1 MRLIPL
7 IPAALIVLAAAPAWA
22 QDWMVVTKTEDGF
35 RANFPGQP
43 KVETITYVTE
53 FRLNLPGRV
62 YRAADALGRYSTT
75 VVDYRDAQR
84 LHGER
89 TAKCLAAKGANQQDG
104 DACQNA
110 FMGHM
115 AGATDHA
122 AWHFLRRDGVKVT
135 QYGLYNVDR
144 VAGPLVQLTNPDR
157 SRTYASMHQHAGRLY
172 IHEAT
177 VPDRM
182 PNPFCSCSR
191 WPGSTTRGWRSATPR
206 CNRRL
211 RRRLEVPA
219 SDAAAAHAAGPGRSD
234 RPTGPA
240 AAMRR
245 WIMQW
250 RVSPSSRAC
259 SGSPY
264 RSRPTT
270 RTPTTTPPSGS

>member
-22 QDWMVVTKTEDGF
+22 QDWMVVAKTEDGF

-110 FMGHM
+110 FMGDM

-122 AWHFLRRDGVKVT
+122 AWNFLRRDGVKVT

-144 VAGPLVQLTNPDR
+144 VAGRLVQLTNPDR

-177 VPDRM
+177 VPDGM
-182 PNPFCSCSR
+182 PEPILFMQSLAWVNDKGLAIR
-191 WPGSTTRGWRSATPR
+191 YATLYTEGYGGDWKFPQPTPVPHTLRDLDESLDQPARPPR
-206 CNRRL
+206 
-211 RRRLEVPA
+211 
-219 SDAAAAHAAGPGRSD
+219 
-234 RPTGPA
+234 
-240 AAMRR
+240 
-245 WIMQW
+245 
-250 RVSPSSRAC
+250 
-259 SGSPY
+259 
-264 RSRPTT
+264 
-270 RTPTTTPPSGS
+270 